1 MISVQIDARNV
12 SMQQRAIPPVVYL
25 DQWALRKIAEESH
38 QRFTEVLVRRGGTLA
53 LSVLH
58 LIESAK
64 MSRRPTREGI
74 ERLLASVCPHLCFIQ
89 PKAGRVI
96 DQENALLTGRSFV
109 APQFDDA
116 FLEIFV
122 LRGRTGRD
130 YRGLNP
136 TGLLSELREGGPLD
150 EQIGPIVEKLH
161 ATFDEDLT
169 RRRERYARDAGARH
183 RVLRPPK
190 GPPRPFPTRFL
201 FEELLDSLV
210 RHRMTM
216 EPNDWMD
223 FWHSVVP
230 VSYCDFVLLDRRWHA
245 KVTEA
250 CRRLR
255 RSGLI
260 TRAAQVFSPRTM
272 GEFWAAFDT

>member
-1 MISVQIDARNV
+1 MISVQIDARNA
-12 SMQQRAIPPVVYL
+12 SMHQHAPRPVVYL
-25 DQWALRKIAEESH
+25 DLWALMDIAEKSH
-38 QRFTEVLVRRGGTLA
+38 QRFAEVLVRQGGTLA

-58 LIESAK
+58 LVESAK
-64 MSRRPTREGI
+64 IGSLQTREGI

-89 PKAGRVI
+89 PKAGQVI
-96 DQENALLTGRSFV
+96 DQEDALLRGRSFV
-109 APQFDDA
+109 GPQFDDA
-116 FLEIFV
+116 FLDVFV

-136 TGLLSELREGGPLD
+136 TGLLSELQKGGPLG

-161 ATFDEDLT
+161 AAFDEEL
-169 RRRERYARDAGARH
+169 RSRRERYEGGAIARH

-201 FEELLDSLV
+201 FEELLDSLA
-210 RHRMTM
+210 RDRMKM
-216 EPNDWMD
+216 ESNDWMD

-230 VSYCDFVLLDRRWHA
+230 VSYCDFVLLDRRWYA

>member
-12 SMQQRAIPPVVYL
+12 SMQQRATPPVVYL
-25 DQWALRKIAEESH
+25 DQWALRDIAKGSH
-38 QRFTEVLVRRGGTLA
+38 QRFTEVLLRRGGTLA
-53 LSVLH
+53 LSALH
-58 LIESAK
+58 LMESAK
-64 MSRRPTREGI
+64 ISSRPTREGI

-89 PKAGRVI
+89 PKAGRVV
-96 DQENALLTGRSFV
+96 DQEDALLTGRSFV
-109 APQFDDA
+109 GPQFDDA
-116 FLEIFV
+116 FLEVFV

-136 TGLLSELREGGPLD
+136 AGLLSELREVGPLG
-150 EQIGPIVEKLH
+150 EQVGLIVQKLH

-169 RRRERYARDAGARH
+169 HRRERYARDAGARH
-183 RVLRPPK
+183 RVRRPPK
-190 GPPRPFPTRFL
+190 GPPMPFPTRFL
-201 FEELLDSLV
+201 FEELLNSLV
-210 RHRMTM
+210 RDRMTM
-216 EPNDWMD
+216 APNDWMD
-223 FWHSVVP
+223 FFHSVVP
-230 VSYCDFVLLDRRWHA
+230 VSYCNFVLLDRRWHA

-272 GEFWAAFDT
+272 GEFWVAFDT

>member
-1 MISVQIDARNV
+1 MISVQVGAREV
-12 SMQQRAIPPVVYL
+12 SILQSATPPVVYL
-25 DQWALRKIAEESH
+25 DQWALMDIAEGSH
-38 QRFTEVLVRRGGTLA
+38 QRFTEVLLRRGGTLA
-53 LSVLH
+53 LSVSH
-58 LIESAK
+58 LVESAK
-64 MSRRPTREGI
+64 LSSRQTRAGI
-74 ERLLASVCPHLCFIQ
+74 EGLLASVCPHLCFIQ
-89 PKAGRVI
+89 LKAGRVV
-96 DQENALLTGRSFV
+96 DKEDALLAGRSL
-109 APQFDDA
+109 AGPQFDNA
-116 FLEIFV
+116 FLEVFV

-136 TGLLSELREGGPLD
+136 VGLLSELREVGPLG
-150 EQIGPIVEKLH
+150 EQVGLIVQKLH
-161 ATFDEDLT
+161 ATFDEDLA
-169 RRRERYARDAGARH
+169 RRREHYAGDAGARR
-183 RVLRPPK
+183 RVRRPPK

-201 FEELLDSLV
+201 FEELLNSLV
-210 RHRMTM
+210 RDRMTM
-216 EPNDWMD
+216 TTNDWMD

-255 RSGLI
+255 RSGVI